1 MWRVGDPHITGEDS
15 NNRLDR
21 EIYQD
26 PDSDRYLVPI
36 GKFFDN
42 AADDLVVIAVSKRSM
57 SLLPQKE
64 AVTTDLKPFK
74 QETEPL
80 AKIWYFKME
89 DDTHQPN
96 ELNSHLRDKKT
107 YLNARYRL
115 SNLLRVQ
122 RNDGMTS
129 NLKMWIE
136 NGSTDKGDLE
146 DEIYRILRQYCIQ
159 KDGRFYLNKDG
170 IVACKRREE
179 NKVLY
184 NTTRDCFRNSIKLNF
199 YSGHMIRWATR
210 ESIRYIRGS

>member
-1 MWRVGDPHITGEDS
+1 MTDSSIDNTSRKSEIDTYSMCGELVIHTILVKT
-15 NNRLDR
+15 RTMELDR

-89 DDTHQPN
+89 DDKHQPN
-96 ELNSHLRDKKT
+96 ELNSHLRYMKT
-107 YLNARYRL
+107 YLKARYRL

-146 DEIYRILRQYCIQ
+146 DEIYRILRQYCIH
-159 KDGRFYLNKDG
+159 
-170 IVACKRREE
+170 
-179 NKVLY
+179 
-184 NTTRDCFRNSIKLNF
+184 NTTRDCFCNSIKLNF